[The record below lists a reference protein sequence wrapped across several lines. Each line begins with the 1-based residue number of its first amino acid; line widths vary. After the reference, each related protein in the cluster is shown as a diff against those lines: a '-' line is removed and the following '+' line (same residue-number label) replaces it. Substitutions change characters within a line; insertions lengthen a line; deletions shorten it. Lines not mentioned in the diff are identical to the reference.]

1 MPPPCAPLSTVTPL
15 SEPVQP
21 SFSRTYSNATPLYIT
36 ALTNHPSPPYNARL
50 ECWSLANTFTT
61 YPTVGR
67 ALSLGNVDNATY
79 VVLPPR
85 SAEGWHRPPHL
96 MFFVLLSGLA
106 QVFAPRTNRPMPSV
120 DMQFHAQGP
129 APMVGAPTTYERQ
142 WDVITIA
149 PGSPQQVLI
158 AGDTDMRSPG
168 HLTYYPGDGET
179 VALQIPISGGVVPE
193 HTVVHE
199 GGCTGDEGEGRV

>member
-1 MPPPCAPLSTVTPL
+1 MEPQSNSTT
-15 SEPVQP
+15 
-21 SFSRTYSNATPLYIT
+21 LYMT
-36 ALTNHPSPPYNARL
+36 ALTNHASPPYNARL
-50 ECWSLANTFTT
+50 QCWSLANTFTT
-61 YPTVGR
+61 YPTVGK

-106 QVFAPRTNRPMPSV
+106 QVFAPKTNSVIPRAV
-120 DMQFHAQGP
+120 DMPLQAP
-129 APMVGAPTTYERQ
+129 PMVDASAYTRQ

-149 PGSPQQVLI
+149 PGSPQQILI
-158 AGDTDMRSPG
+158 AADTDVRSPG

-199 GGCTGDEGEGRV
+199 GGCTGDE